1 VVIVAEQLRRTVPGG
16 IGTYVRGLVK
26 GLGVMGDAGPA
37 IALWASRAPRNGA
50 DPLAALA
57 LTVTSPLPGTALVAA
72 WDRGWA
78 GFGGRA
84 GSGATATSG
93 GDVDV
98 VHAPSLAVPPR
109 RGAPVAVTVHD
120 LAWRQVPEA
129 FPARGRRWHEAALA
143 RALDRASLFVV
154 PSRTTADALVESGAS
169 AARVEVVDEGSD
181 HLPAPDPVGAGAVL
195 AGLGVMGPFLLSVGT
210 LEPRKNLSRLV
221 AAYRIARR
229 RLPEPW
235 PLVVVGP
242 QGWGRGPAHDDGDT
256 TDHHATDGDD
266 GVVLAGWVDDAVLAS
281 LYRQA
286 RVVAYVPL
294 LEGFGLP
301 ALEAMAAG
309 TPVVASPMPSLGG
322 AALEVDPCD
331 VGAIADALVVAATDD
346 AVRSVL
352 VAAGDRRAASLTW
365 EAAARAHVDLWG
377 SLRA

>member
-1 VVIVAEQLRRTVPGG
+1 MAEQLRRTVPGG

-26 GLGVMGDAGPA
+26 GLGAMGDAGPA
-37 IALWASRAPRNGA
+37 IALWASRAPRSGP
-50 DPLAALA
+50 DPLAALG
-57 LTVTSPLPGTALVAA
+57 LTVTSPLPGPALVGA

-78 GFGGRA
+78 GFGGRP
-84 GSGATATSG
+84 GSGGTATSG

-169 AARVEVVDEGSD
+169 AAQVEVVDEGSD

-195 AGLGVMGPFLLSVGT
+195 AGLGVTGPFLLSVGT

-221 AAYRIARR
+221 AAYRVARP

-242 QGWGRGPAHDDGDT
+242 QGWGSGPAPPDNDDATAGDE
-256 TDHHATDGDD
+256 
-266 GVVLAGWVDDAVLAS
+266 GVMLAGWVDDAVLAS

-346 AVRSVL
+346 AVRSAL

-365 EAAARAHVDLWG
+365 EATARAHVDLWR
-377 SLRA
+377 SLGA

>member
-1 VVIVAEQLRRTVPGG
+1 MA
-16 IGTYVRGLVK
+16 
-26 GLGVMGDAGPA
+26 
-37 IALWASRAPRNGA
+37 
-50 DPLAALA
+50 
-57 LTVTSPLPGTALVAA
+57 
-72 WDRGWA
+72 
-78 GFGGRA
+78 
-84 GSGATATSG
+84 
-93 GDVDV
+93 
-98 VHAPSLAVPPR
+98 
-109 RGAPVAVTVHD
+109 
-120 LAWRQVPEA
+120 
-129 FPARGRRWHEAALA
+129 EAALA

-169 AARVEVVDEGSD
+169 AAQVEVVDEGCD

-195 AGLGVMGPFLLSVGT
+195 AGLGVTGPFLLGT

-221 AAYRIARR
+221 AAYQAARP

-242 QGWGRGPAHDDGDT
+242 QGWGSGPAPDDD
-256 TDHHATDGDD
+256 ATDGDE

-301 ALEAMAAG
+301 ALEAMAPG

-331 VGAIADALVVAATDD
+331 VGAIADAPVVAATDD
-346 AVRSVL
+346 AVRSAP
-352 VAAGDRRAASLTW
+352 VASGDRRAASLTW
-365 EAAARAHVDLWG
+365 EATARAHVDLWR
-377 SLRA
+377 SLGA